1 MKEQAENKI
10 ELIKGIE
17 QDAKQEAE
25 CVVAEAEKEAEARRK
40 ACGVQVESILD
51 EAKKKA
57 QNQSQAIMSA
67 NKSNIKVETR
77 RIFLKR
83 RGDIIKNIIN
93 KVEEKLAQKIKSSAY
108 KEILVNWIVEAVI
121 GLNTDKA
128 VINVSQ
134 KELKLIDND
143 VIKSACRKIESL
155 VHKKV
160 ELTCDSKNPLVAQ
173 GVVLYTEDKKMAFN
187 NQVPTRLLRYQSEI
201 RKLIYEE
208 LFKEIREE

>member
-1 MKEQAENKI
+1 MKEQMESKR

-25 CVVAEAEKEAEARRK
+25 RVVAEAEKEAEARRK
-40 ACGVQVESILD
+40 ACGIQVESIVD

-57 QNQSQAIMSA
+57 HSQSEAIMSA

-128 VINVSQ
+128 VINASGQ
-134 KELKLIDND
+134 ELKLIDNE
-143 VIKSACRKIESL
+143 VIKSACKKIESL
-155 VHKKV
+155 IHKKV
-160 ELTCDSKNPLVAQ
+160 ELSFDVKNPLVAQ